1 MCHGSALSEE
11 VRKKSPVKTIG
22 GTAEKSR
29 GILRKSPKNAAL
41 PPSFFR
47 LFSTSISPHRLILS
61 GFFLNNSLITALSG

>member
-29 GILRKSPKNAAL
+29 GIRRKKPKNAAL
-41 PPSFFR
+41 PR
-47 LFSTSISPHRLILS
+47 LSSIFSPPHSLRATSYWSDFS
-61 GFFLNNSLITALSG
+61 